1 MRDDAARL
9 QALQQDGDATVTDVV
24 DFVLQTGIERGA
36 SDIHVEPLADALA
49 IRFRLD
55 GLLTEMGQ
63 LPKDLAPNVIAR
75 LKVMAD
81 LLTYRYDIPQEGRI
95 KADAA
100 RDSID
105 LRLATF
111 PTVHGEKAVV
121 RIFDPAKRTFLLADL
136 GFADD
141 VADRLRALVREPE
154 GMLLLTG
161 PAGSGKTTT
170 IYACLREIV
179 RTSGIARQIVTI
191 EDPVE
196 FGLDGVTQTQVNPA
210 AGLTFA
216 VGLRSLMRQDP
227 QVIVVGEIRDVET
240 AHAAIEAGLTGHLLI
255 STIHAGTAVG
265 VFARLIEMGIEPAL
279 MTSVVR
285 SVLAQRLVR
294 VLCEGCRRPGAE
306 GTFEAVG
313 CEACAG
319 TGYHGRTAI
328 GEMVTVAPALRRAVL
343 DRADLATLADAA
355 AESGSRTLPADGLR
369 LVETGRTSLDEL
381 RRVLPGQLLPE
392 DRAP

>member
-1 MRDDAARL
+1 M
-9 QALQQDGDATVTDVV
+9 VTDVV
-24 DFVLQTGIERGA
+24 DFLLRAAIEHGA
-36 SDIHVEPLADALA
+36 SDIHVEPLRDAVA
-49 IRFRLD
+49 VRFRLD
-55 GLLTEMGQ
+55 GILAEMGR
-63 LPKDLAPNVIAR
+63 LPRGLAPNLVAR

-81 LLTYRYDIPQEGRI
+81 LLTYRFDIPQEGRI
-95 KADAA
+95 KADAW
-100 RDSID
+100 RNGLD

-121 RIFDPAKRTFLLADL
+121 RIFDPSRRTLQLSEL

-141 VADRLRALVREPE
+141 VTDGLRALIRQPE

-196 FGLDGVTQTQVNPA
+196 VGLEGVTQTQVNPA

-216 VGLRSLMRQDP
+216 TGLRSLMRQDP
-227 QVIVVGEIRDVET
+227 QVILVGEIRDRET
-240 AHAAIEAGLTGHLLI
+240 AHAAVEAGLTGHLLI

-265 VFARLIEMGIEPAL
+265 VFARLIEMGIEPSL
-279 MTSVVR
+279 ITSVVQ

-294 VLCEGCRRPGAE
+294 LLCSACQRPTETG
-306 GTFEAVG
+306 GFEPVG

-319 TGYHGRTAI
+319 LGYRGRSAI
-328 GEMVTVAPALRRAVL
+328 GEMLTVGPALRRAVVA
-343 DRADLATLADAA
+343 RADLTGLGEAARQTGYRTLA
-355 AESGSRTLPADGLR
+355 EDGLR
-369 LVETGRTSLDEL
+369 LVRSGRTALDEL
-381 RRVLPGQLLPE
+381 RRVLPGQVE
-392 DRAP
+392 AE